1 MRNKKIQI
9 SALAL
14 ALTFTF
20 VGCGKKE
27 NMENSNSNKPS
38 IESNMKDSPKNEDNI
53 SSNKSSMAS
62 NSNDQSIDDLMQKQ
76 NDILQKHD
84 KQWQV
89 AFSKADKSKIAGEPD
104 VSYDMYLLDLVEKSK
119 DELSKDDYDLLKKD
133 VEEIGKI
140 EKIINKKKGID
151 DQFNKDNK
159 KETGSTKELK
169 LFPEFKSKDFDGNEV
184 TKDIFKDK
192 KLTLVNFWFN
202 GCAPCVGEIPHL
214 EKLNKEIEKMGGQ
227 VIGINTEAQVGNDD
241 VIKEAKKILKKQ
253 GATYKNISLDP
264 DSELGKYAQEIMS
277 YPTSVLVD
285 NEGNIVGDPIVGAID
300 KKDTYDKV
308 KTMMEKIIKDEI

>member
-1 MRNKKIQI
+1 MKNKKLQI

-14 ALTFTF
+14 ALAFTF

-27 NMENSNSNKPS
+27 NSENSTSNKTS
-38 IESNMKDSPKNEDNI
+38 VESKVNDKENAKDNL
-53 SSNKSSMAS
+53 SSDKSSTD
-62 NSNDQSIDDLMQKQ
+62 SNDQSVDDLMQKQ

-104 VSYDMYLLDLVEKSK
+104 VSYDAYLLDLVEKSK
-119 DELSKDDYDLLKKD
+119 DELSKEDYDLLKKD

-151 DQFNKDNK
+151 EQFNKDKK
-159 KETGSTKELK
+159 KESASTKELK

-184 TKDIFKDK
+184 TKEIFKDK

-214 EKLNKEIEKMGGQ
+214 QKLNDEIEKMGGQ
-227 VIGINTEAQVGNDD
+227 VIGINTEAKVGDEEI
-241 VIKEAKKILKKQ
+241 IKEAKKILKKQ

-264 DSELGKYAQEIMS
+264 DSELGKYAEQIMS

-285 NEGNIVGDPIVGAID
+285 SDGNIVGDPIVGAID
-300 KKDTYDKV
+300 KKDTYNKV
-308 KTMMEKIIKDEI
+308 KTMIEKIIKDEI

>member
-1 MRNKKIQI
+1 MKNKKLQI

-14 ALTFTF
+14 ALAFTF

-27 NMENSNSNKPS
+27 NTENSTSNKTS
-38 IESNMKDSPKNEDNI
+38 VESKVNDKENAKDNL
-53 SSNKSSMAS
+53 SSDKSSTD
-62 NSNDQSIDDLMQKQ
+62 SNDQSVDDLMQKQ

-104 VSYDMYLLDLVEKSK
+104 VSYDAYLLDLVEKSK
-119 DELSKDDYDLLKKD
+119 DELSKEDYDLLKKD

-151 DQFNKDNK
+151 EQFNKGKK
-159 KETGSTKELK
+159 KESASTKELK

-184 TKDIFKDK
+184 TKEIFKDK

-202 GCAPCVGEIPHL
+202 GCAPCVGEIPRL
-214 EKLNKEIEKMGGQ
+214 QKLNDEIEKMGGQ
-227 VIGINTEAQVGNDD
+227 VIGINTEAKAGDEEI
-241 VIKEAKKILKKQ
+241 IKEAKKILKKQ

-264 DSELGKYAQEIMS
+264 DSELGKYAEQIMS

-285 NEGNIVGDPIVGAID
+285 SDGNIVGDPIVGAID
-300 KKDTYDKV
+300 KKDTYNKV
-308 KTMMEKIIKDEI
+308 KTMIEKIIKDEI

>member
-1 MRNKKIQI
+1 MKNKKLQI
-9 SALAL
+9 SALVLAL
-14 ALTFTF
+14 AFTF

-27 NMENSNSNKPS
+27 NSENSTSNKTS
-38 IESNMKDSPKNEDNI
+38 VESKVNDKENAKDNL
-53 SSNKSSMAS
+53 SSDKSSTD
-62 NSNDQSIDDLMQKQ
+62 SNDQSVDDLMQKQ

-104 VSYDMYLLDLVEKSK
+104 VSYDAYLLDLVEKSK
-119 DELSKDDYDLLKKD
+119 DELSKEDYDLLRKD

-151 DQFNKDNK
+151 EQFNKGK
-159 KETGSTKELK
+159 KKQSASTKELK

-184 TKDIFKDK
+184 TKEIFKDK

-214 EKLNKEIEKMGGQ
+214 QKLNDEIEKMGGQ
-227 VIGINTEAQVGNDD
+227 VIGINTEAKVGDEEI
-241 VIKEAKKILKKQ
+241 IKEAKKILKKQ

-264 DSELGKYAQEIMS
+264 DSELGKYAEQIMS

-285 NEGNIVGDPIVGAID
+285 SDGNIVGDPIVGAID
-300 KKDTYDKV
+300 KKDTYNKV
-308 KTMMEKIIKDEI
+308 KTMIERIIKDEI

>member
-1 MRNKKIQI
+1 MKNKKLQI

-14 ALTFTF
+14 ALAFTF

-27 NMENSNSNKPS
+27 NSENSTSNKTS
-38 IESNMKDSPKNEDNI
+38 VESKVNDKENAKDNL
-53 SSNKSSMAS
+53 SSDKSSTD
-62 NSNDQSIDDLMQKQ
+62 SNDQSVDDLMQKQ

-104 VSYDMYLLDLVEKSK
+104 VSYDAYLLDLVEKSK
-119 DELSKDDYDLLKKD
+119 DELSKEDYDLLKKD

-140 EKIINKKKGID
+140 EKMINKKKGID
-151 DQFNKDNK
+151 EQFNKDKK
-159 KETGSTKELK
+159 KESASTKELN

-184 TKDIFKDK
+184 TKEIFKDK

-214 EKLNKEIEKMGGQ
+214 QKLNDEIEKMGGQ
-227 VIGINTEAQVGNDD
+227 VIGINTEAKVGDEEI
-241 VIKEAKKILKKQ
+241 IKEAKKILKKQ

-264 DSELGKYAQEIMS
+264 DSELGKYAEQIMS

-285 NEGNIVGDPIVGAID
+285 SDGNIVGDPIVGAID
-300 KKDTYDKV
+300 KKDTYNKV
-308 KTMMEKIIKDEI
+308 KTMIEKIIKDEI

>member
-1 MRNKKIQI
+1 MKNKKLQI

-14 ALTFTF
+14 ALAFTF

-27 NMENSNSNKPS
+27 NTENSTSNKTS
-38 IESNMKDSPKNEDNI
+38 VESKVNDKENAKDNL
-53 SSNKSSMAS
+53 SSDKSSMD
-62 NSNDQSIDDLMQKQ
+62 SNDQSVDDLMQKQ

-104 VSYDMYLLDLVEKSK
+104 VSYDAYLLDLVEKSK
-119 DELSKDDYDLLKKD
+119 DELSKEDYDLLKKD

-151 DQFNKDNK
+151 EQFNKGKK
-159 KETGSTKELK
+159 KESASTKELK

-184 TKDIFKDK
+184 TKEIFKDK

-214 EKLNKEIEKMGGQ
+214 QKLNDEIEKMGGQ
-227 VIGINTEAQVGNDD
+227 VIGINTEAKVGDEEI
-241 VIKEAKKILKKQ
+241 IKEAKKILKKQ

-264 DSELGKYAQEIMS
+264 DSELGKYAEQIMS

-285 NEGNIVGDPIVGAID
+285 SDGNIVGDPIVGAID
-300 KKDTYDKV
+300 KKDTYNKV
-308 KTMMEKIIKDEI
+308 KTMIEKIIKDEI

>member
-1 MRNKKIQI
+1 MKNKKLQI

-14 ALTFTF
+14 ALAFTF

-27 NMENSNSNKPS
+27 NSENSTSNKTS
-38 IESNMKDSPKNEDNI
+38 VESKVNDKENAKDNL
-53 SSNKSSMAS
+53 SSDKSSTD
-62 NSNDQSIDDLMQKQ
+62 SNDQSVDDLMQKQ

-104 VSYDMYLLDLVEKSK
+104 VSYDAYLLDLVEKSK
-119 DELSKDDYDLLKKD
+119 DELSKEDYDLLKKD

-140 EKIINKKKGID
+140 EKMINKKKGID
-151 DQFNKDNK
+151 EQFNKDKK
-159 KETGSTKELK
+159 KESASTKELK

-184 TKDIFKDK
+184 TKEIFKDK

-214 EKLNKEIEKMGGQ
+214 QKLNDEIEKMGGQ
-227 VIGINTEAQVGNDD
+227 VIGINTEAKVGDEEI
-241 VIKEAKKILKKQ
+241 IKEAKQILKKQ

-264 DSELGKYAQEIMS
+264 DSELGKYAEQIMS

-285 NEGNIVGDPIVGAID
+285 SDGNIVGDPIVGAID
-300 KKDTYDKV
+300 KKDTYNKV
-308 KTMMEKIIKDEI
+308 KTMIEKIIKDEI

>member
-1 MRNKKIQI
+1 MKNKKLQI

-14 ALTFTF
+14 ALAFTF

-27 NMENSNSNKPS
+27 NTENSTSNKTS
-38 IESNMKDSPKNEDNI
+38 VESKVNDKENAKDNL
-53 SSNKSSMAS
+53 SSDKSSMD
-62 NSNDQSIDDLMQKQ
+62 SNDQSVDDLMQKQ

-104 VSYDMYLLDLVEKSK
+104 VSYDAYLLDLVEKSK
-119 DELSKDDYDLLKKD
+119 DELSKEDYDLLKKD

-151 DQFNKDNK
+151 EQFNKGKK
-159 KETGSTKELK
+159 KESASTKELK

-184 TKDIFKDK
+184 TKEIFKDK

-202 GCAPCVGEIPHL
+202 GCAPCVGEIPRL
-214 EKLNKEIEKMGGQ
+214 QKLNDEIEKMGGQ
-227 VIGINTEAQVGNDD
+227 VIGINTEAKAGDEEI
-241 VIKEAKKILKKQ
+241 IKEAKKILKKQ

-264 DSELGKYAQEIMS
+264 DSELGKYAEQIMS

-285 NEGNIVGDPIVGAID
+285 SDGNIVGDPIVGAID
-300 KKDTYDKV
+300 KKDTYNKV
-308 KTMMEKIIKDEI
+308 KTMIEKIIKDEI

>member
-1 MRNKKIQI
+1 MKNKKLQI
-9 SALAL
+9 SALVLAL
-14 ALTFTF
+14 AFTF

-27 NMENSNSNKPS
+27 NSENSTSNKTS
-38 IESNMKDSPKNEDNI
+38 VESKVNDKENAKDNL
-53 SSNKSSMAS
+53 SSDKSSTD
-62 NSNDQSIDDLMQKQ
+62 SNDQSVDDLMQKQ

-104 VSYDMYLLDLVEKSK
+104 VSYDAYLLDLVEKSK
-119 DELSKDDYDLLKKD
+119 DELSKEDYDLLRKD

-151 DQFNKDNK
+151 EQFNKGK
-159 KETGSTKELK
+159 KKQSASTKELK

-184 TKDIFKDK
+184 TKEIFKDK

-214 EKLNKEIEKMGGQ
+214 QKLNDEIEKMGGQ
-227 VIGINTEAQVGNDD
+227 VIGINTEAKVGDEEI
-241 VIKEAKKILKKQ
+241 IKEAKKILKKQ

-264 DSELGKYAQEIMS
+264 DSELGKYAEQIMS

-285 NEGNIVGDPIVGAID
+285 SDGNIVGDPIVGAID
-300 KKDTYDKV
+300 KKDTYNKV
-308 KTMMEKIIKDEI
+308 KTMIEKIIKDEI

>member
-1 MRNKKIQI
+1 MKNKKLQI

-14 ALTFTF
+14 ALAFTF

-27 NMENSNSNKPS
+27 NTENSTSNKTS
-38 IESNMKDSPKNEDNI
+38 IESNMKDNEKNEDNI
-53 SSNKSSMAS
+53 TSNKSSMAS
-62 NSNDQSIDDLMQKQ
+62 NSKDQSIDDLMQKQ
-76 NDILQKHD
+76 NDILKKHD

-119 DELSKDDYDLLKKD
+119 DELSNKDYELLKKD

-140 EKIINKKKGID
+140 EKIINKKKGIE
-151 DQFNKDNK
+151 DQFNKDKK
-159 KETGSTKELK
+159 KESASTKELK

-214 EKLNKEIEKMGGQ
+214 QK
-227 VIGINTEAQVGNDD
+227 
-241 VIKEAKKILKKQ
+241 
-253 GATYKNISLDP
+253 
-264 DSELGKYAQEIMS
+264 
-277 YPTSVLVD
+277 
-285 NEGNIVGDPIVGAID
+285 
-300 KKDTYDKV
+300 
-308 KTMMEKIIKDEI
+308 

>member
-1 MRNKKIQI
+1 MKNKKLQI

-14 ALTFTF
+14 ALALTF

-27 NMENSNSNKPS
+27 NSENSTSNKTS
-38 IESNMKDSPKNEDNI
+38 VESKVNDKENAKDNL
-53 SSNKSSMAS
+53 SSDKSSMD
-62 NSNDQSIDDLMQKQ
+62 SNDQSVDDLMKKQ

-104 VSYDMYLLDLVEKSK
+104 VSYDAYLLDLVEKSK
-119 DELSKDDYDLLKKD
+119 DELSKEDYDLLKKD

-151 DQFNKDNK
+151 EQFNKGKK
-159 KETGSTKELK
+159 KESASTKELK

-184 TKDIFKDK
+184 TKEIFKDK

-214 EKLNKEIEKMGGQ
+214 QKLNDEIEKMGGQ
-227 VIGINTEAQVGNDD
+227 VIGINTEAKVGDEEI
-241 VIKEAKKILKKQ
+241 IKEAKKILKKQ

-264 DSELGKYAQEIMS
+264 DSELGKYAEQIMS

-285 NEGNIVGDPIVGAID
+285 SDGNIVGDPIVGAID
-300 KKDTYDKV
+300 KKDTYNKV
-308 KTMMEKIIKDEI
+308 KTMIEKIIKDEI

>member
-1 MRNKKIQI
+1 MKNKKLRI

-14 ALTFTF
+14 ALAFTF

-27 NMENSNSNKPS
+27 NSENSTSNKTS
-38 IESNMKDSPKNEDNI
+38 VESKVNDKENAKDNL
-53 SSNKSSMAS
+53 SSDKSSTD
-62 NSNDQSIDDLMQKQ
+62 SNDQSVDDLMQKQ

-104 VSYDMYLLDLVEKSK
+104 VSYDAYLLDLVEKSK
-119 DELSKDDYDLLKKD
+119 DELPKEDYDLLKKD

-151 DQFNKDNK
+151 EQFNKGKK
-159 KETGSTKELK
+159 KESASTKELK

-184 TKDIFKDK
+184 TKEIFKDK

-214 EKLNKEIEKMGGQ
+214 QKLNDEIEKMGGQ
-227 VIGINTEAQVGNDD
+227 VIGINTEAKVGDEEI
-241 VIKEAKKILKKQ
+241 IKEAKKILKKQ

-264 DSELGKYAQEIMS
+264 DSELGKYAEQIMS
-277 YPTSVLVD
+277 YPTSVLID
-285 NEGNIVGDPIVGAID
+285 SDGNIVGDPIVGAID
-300 KKDTYDKV
+300 KKDTYNKV

>member
-1 MRNKKIQI
+1 MKNKKLQI

-14 ALTFTF
+14 ALAFTF

-27 NMENSNSNKPS
+27 NSENSTSNKTS
-38 IESNMKDSPKNEDNI
+38 VESKMKNKDNVKDNL
-53 SSNKSSMAS
+53 SSDKSSTD
-62 NSNDQSIDDLMQKQ
+62 SNDQSVDDLMQKQ

-104 VSYDMYLLDLVEKSK
+104 VSYDAYLLDLVEKSK
-119 DELSKDDYDLLKKD
+119 DELSKEDYDLLKKD

-151 DQFNKDNK
+151 DQFNKGK
-159 KETGSTKELK
+159 KKQSASTKELK

-184 TKDIFKDK
+184 TKEIFKDK

-214 EKLNKEIEKMGGQ
+214 QKLNDEIEKMGGQ
-227 VIGINTEAQVGNDD
+227 VIGINTEAKVGDEEI
-241 VIKEAKKILKKQ
+241 IKEAKKILKKQ

-264 DSELGKYAQEIMS
+264 DSELGKYAEQIMS

-285 NEGNIVGDPIVGAID
+285 SDGNIVGDPIVGAID
-300 KKDTYDKV
+300 KKDTYNKV
-308 KTMMEKIIKDEI
+308 KTMIEKIIKDEI

>member
-1 MRNKKIQI
+1 MKNKKLQI

-14 ALTFTF
+14 ALAFTF

-27 NMENSNSNKPS
+27 NSENSTSNKTS
-38 IESNMKDSPKNEDNI
+38 VESKVKDKENSKDNL
-53 SSNKSSMAS
+53 SSDKSSMD
-62 NSNDQSIDDLMQKQ
+62 SNDQSVDDLMQKQ

-84 KQWQV
+84 KEWQV

-119 DELSKDDYDLLKKD
+119 DELSNKDYDLLKKD

-140 EKIINKKKGID
+140 EKIINKKKGIE
-151 DQFNKDNK
+151 DQFNKDKK
-159 KETGSTKELK
+159 KESASTKQLN
-169 LFPEFKSKDFDGNEV
+169 LFPEFKSKDFEGNEV

-214 EKLNKEIEKMGGQ
+214 QKLNKEIEKMGGQ
-227 VIGINTEAQVGNDD
+227 VIGINTEAQVGKDD
-241 VIKEAKKILKKQ
+241 VIKDAKKILKKQ

>member
-27 NMENSNSNKPS
+27 NMENSNSNKTS
-38 IESNMKDSPKNEDNI
+38 IESNMKDNKKNEDDI
-53 SSNKSSMAS
+53 TSNKSSMAS
-62 NSNDQSIDDLMQKQ
+62 NSNDQSVDDLMQKQ

-133 VEEIGKI
+133 IEEIGKI
-140 EKIINKKKGID
+140 EKIINKKKGIE

-214 EKLNKEIEKMGGQ
+214 QKLNKEIEKKGGQ
-227 VIGINTEAQVGNDD
+227 VIGINTEAQVGKDD

-264 DSELGKYAQEIMS
+264 DSELGKYAEEIMS

>member
-1 MRNKKIQI
+1 MKNKKLQI

-14 ALTFTF
+14 ALAFTF

-27 NMENSNSNKPS
+27 NTENSTSNKTS
-38 IESNMKDSPKNEDNI
+38 VESKVNDKENAKDNL
-53 SSNKSSMAS
+53 SSDKSSTD
-62 NSNDQSIDDLMQKQ
+62 SNDQSVDDLMQKQ

-104 VSYDMYLLDLVEKSK
+104 VSYDAYLLDLVEKSK
-119 DELSKDDYDLLKKD
+119 DELSKEDYDLLKKD

-151 DQFNKDNK
+151 EQFNKDK
-159 KETGSTKELK
+159 KKQSASTKELK

-184 TKDIFKDK
+184 TKEIFKDK

-214 EKLNKEIEKMGGQ
+214 QKLNDEIEKMGGQ
-227 VIGINTEAQVGNDD
+227 VIGINTEAKVGDEEI
-241 VIKEAKKILKKQ
+241 IKEAKKILKKQ

-264 DSELGKYAQEIMS
+264 DSELGKYAEQIMS

-285 NEGNIVGDPIVGAID
+285 SDGNIVGDPIVGAID
-300 KKDTYDKV
+300 KKDTYNKV
-308 KTMMEKIIKDEI
+308 KTMIEKIIKDEI

>member
-1 MRNKKIQI
+1 MKNKKLQI

-14 ALTFTF
+14 ALAFTF

-27 NMENSNSNKPS
+27 NSENSTSNKTS
-38 IESNMKDSPKNEDNI
+38 VESKANDKENAKDNL
-53 SSNKSSMAS
+53 SSDKSSTD
-62 NSNDQSIDDLMQKQ
+62 SNDQSVDDLMQKQ

-104 VSYDMYLLDLVEKSK
+104 VSYDAYLLDLVEKSK
-119 DELSKDDYDLLKKD
+119 DELSKEDYDLLKKD

-151 DQFNKDNK
+151 EQFNKDK
-159 KETGSTKELK
+159 KKQSASTKELK
-169 LFPEFKSKDFDGNEV
+169 LFPEFKSKDFEGNEV
-184 TKDIFKDK
+184 TKEIFKDK

-214 EKLNKEIEKMGGQ
+214 QKLNDEIEKMGGQ
-227 VIGINTEAQVGNDD
+227 VIGINTEAKVGDEEI
-241 VIKEAKKILKKQ
+241 IKEAKKILKKQ

-264 DSELGKYAQEIMS
+264 DSELGKYAEQIMS

-285 NEGNIVGDPIVGAID
+285 SDGNIVGDPIVGAID
-300 KKDTYDKV
+300 KKDNYNKV
-308 KTMMEKIIKDEI
+308 KTMIEKIIKDEI

>member
-1 MRNKKIQI
+1 MKNKKLQI

-14 ALTFTF
+14 ALAFTF

-27 NMENSNSNKPS
+27 NSENSTSNKTS
-38 IESNMKDSPKNEDNI
+38 VESKMKNKDNVKDNL
-53 SSNKSSMAS
+53 SSDKSSTD
-62 NSNDQSIDDLMQKQ
+62 SNDQSVDDLMQKQ

-104 VSYDMYLLDLVEKSK
+104 VSYDAYLLDLVEKSK
-119 DELSKDDYDLLKKD
+119 DELSKEDYDLLKKD

-151 DQFNKDNK
+151 EQFNKGK
-159 KETGSTKELK
+159 KKQSASTKELK

-184 TKDIFKDK
+184 TKEIFKDK

-214 EKLNKEIEKMGGQ
+214 QKLNDEIEKMGGQ
-227 VIGINTEAQVGNDD
+227 VIGINTEAKVGDEEI
-241 VIKEAKKILKKQ
+241 IKEAKKILKKQ

-264 DSELGKYAQEIMS
+264 DSELGKYAEQIMS

-285 NEGNIVGDPIVGAID
+285 SDGNIVGDPIVGAID
-300 KKDTYDKV
+300 KKDTYNKV
-308 KTMMEKIIKDEI
+308 KTMIEKIIKDEI

>member
-1 MRNKKIQI
+1 MKNRKLQI

-14 ALTFTF
+14 ALAFTF

-27 NMENSNSNKPS
+27 NTENSTSNKTS
-38 IESNMKDSPKNEDNI
+38 IESNMKDNKKNEDDI
-53 SSNKSSMAS
+53 TSNKSSMAS
-62 NSNDQSIDDLMQKQ
+62 NSNDQSVDDLMQKQ

-119 DELSKDDYDLLKKD
+119 DELSKEDYDLLKKD

-140 EKIINKKKGID
+140 EKIINKKKGIE
-151 DQFNKDNK
+151 DQFNKDKK
-159 KETGSTKELK
+159 KESASTKQLN

-214 EKLNKEIEKMGGQ
+214 QKLNKEIEKMGGQ
-227 VIGINTEAQVGNDD
+227 VIGINTEAQVGKDD
-241 VIKEAKKILKKQ
+241 VIKDAKKILKKQ

>member
-27 NMENSNSNKPS
+27 NMENSNSNKTS
-38 IESNMKDSPKNEDNI
+38 IESNMKDNKKNEDDI
-53 SSNKSSMAS
+53 TSNKSSMAS
-62 NSNDQSIDDLMQKQ
+62 NSNDQSVDDLMQKQ

-133 VEEIGKI
+133 IEEIGKI
-140 EKIINKKKGID
+140 EKIINKKKGIE

-169 LFPEFKSKDFDGNEV
+169 LFPEFK
-184 TKDIFKDK
+184 
-192 KLTLVNFWFN
+192 
-202 GCAPCVGEIPHL
+202 
-214 EKLNKEIEKMGGQ
+214 
-227 VIGINTEAQVGNDD
+227 
-241 VIKEAKKILKKQ
+241 
-253 GATYKNISLDP
+253 
-264 DSELGKYAQEIMS
+264 
-277 YPTSVLVD
+277 
-285 NEGNIVGDPIVGAID
+285 
-300 KKDTYDKV
+300 
-308 KTMMEKIIKDEI
+308 